1 MRYAPAVMRRPCHV
15 RSLVWSVC
23 AVAACGPKSSTTS
36 VAPTTI
42 QAAASTAAPGQL
54 PEGPP
59 LVTPGERMTYRLSL
73 QGLELAVFTFGVDTV
88 SELEGRRVVLVQS
101 HAKSVGLANM
111 VAAIDDRFTSWIDV
125 ATGRTVRFQTDE
137 YETNSKTN
145 IEHATIDIAARDG
158 DRIPITF
165 HLNDG
170 PKTPEPQQASKPET
184 WDFNSFLVALRAWEG
199 APGST
204 ASIECFRSRYLWN
217 IEVKIAAKERL
228 VTELGELPSLRFDA
242 VTYKLT
248 RDGQRDPG
256 SEQRQFS
263 LWISDDEGRV
273 PLQIV
278 ARTDYGD
285 VKMQIVEYT
294 PGDGTPLR

>member
-1 MRYAPAVMRRPCHV
+1 
-15 RSLVWSVC
+15 
-23 AVAACGPKSSTTS
+23 
-36 VAPTTI
+36 
-42 QAAASTAAPGQL
+42 
-54 PEGPP
+54 
-59 LVTPGERMTYRLSL
+59 MTYRLSL
-73 QGLELAVFTFGVDTV
+73 QGLELAVFSFGVDKV
-88 SELEGRRVVLVQS
+88 SELNGKQVVLVQS
-101 HAKSVGLANM
+101 HAKSVGFVNW

-125 ATGRTVRFQTDE
+125 TTGRTVRFQTDE

-145 IEHATIDIAARDG
+145 IEHATIDIGARESDT
-158 DRIPITF
+158 IPITF

-170 PKTPEPQQASKPET
+170 PKTPEPQKASKPET

-199 APGST
+199 APGS
-204 ASIECFRSRYLWN
+204 AANLECFRSRYLWN
-217 IEVKIAAKERL
+217 IDVKIAAKERL
-228 VTELGELPSLRFDA
+228 VTELGELPALRFDA

-248 RDGQRDPG
+248 RDGQRDPA
-256 SEQRQFS
+256 SEQRKFS

-294 PGDGTPLR
+294 PGDGTSLR